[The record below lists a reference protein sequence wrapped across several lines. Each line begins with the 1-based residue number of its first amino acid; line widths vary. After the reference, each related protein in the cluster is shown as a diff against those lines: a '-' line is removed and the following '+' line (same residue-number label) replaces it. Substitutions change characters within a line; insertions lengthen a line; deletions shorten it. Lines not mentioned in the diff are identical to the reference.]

1 MIRQLDAE
9 TVKRIAAGEVIER
22 PVSVVKELVENA
34 VDAGADEILVQIRD
48 GGKSLISV
56 TDNGSGISK
65 QEMETAFLPHATS
78 KISSFAD
85 LYRLHSLGFRGEALS
100 SIVAV
105 AEVEAQSKTAEEETG
120 FALRYVDG
128 NVVERKTV
136 AMGTGT
142 RITVS
147 HLFAGIPVRR
157 TFLKSDVAESNA
169 VSRYLYTMAIG
180 HPEIAFRFYR
190 DDKRILQTGK
200 QQSLEETLL
209 VLYGRSY
216 HEAIVPVH
224 GDGRYRLSGFIGN
237 NTYYR
242 ANRQMQFLYVNGRA
256 IMPDPVR
263 EIVESCYRSLI
274 PNGRF
279 PAFQLFLDTD
289 PENIDVNVHP
299 NKMTIQFTD
308 SEGMQE
314 MIHQAVQTALFRKPT
329 IPGEE
334 KKDLFPSPEESYR
347 RILEQYAWPTKKV
360 DSEETYSQDQA
371 LLPQQG
377 HEGKD
382 PKVEH
387 SIAEAEEAVNETLE
401 FMLSPDETSSYADPQ
416 EKKDLYV
423 SEEENL
429 HEQSSFLSPSTD
441 EESSLLPAFS
451 TLRYLGSLFHVYLL
465 FEERGKDALLIMDQ
479 HAAHERVNYERFL
492 KQASAGTIVQ
502 QRLLKPIVVALSD
515 EQETAFSVRQKA
527 LTDLGL
533 DVAPFG
539 EGRVVLRAV
548 QTLFRSTND
557 AQLLLDLLDVSV
569 AEAKEYDQLLD
580 QMAMKACKASVKQ
593 GDSLSE
599 AEAAAL
605 YEQLYACRYPLTCP
619 HGRPTVIRREKK
631 DFEKWFMRVK

>member
-120 FALRYVDG
+120 FALRYVDE

-216 HEAIVPVH
+216 HESIVPVH

-237 NTYYR
+237 NTY
-242 ANRQMQFLYVNGRA
+242 L
-256 IMPDPVR
+256 
-263 EIVESCYRSLI
+263 SLI
-274 PNGRF
+274 H
-279 PAFQLFLDTD
+279 
-289 PENIDVNVHP
+289 I
-299 NKMTIQFTD
+299 
-308 SEGMQE
+308 
-314 MIHQAVQTALFRKPT
+314 
-329 IPGEE
+329 
-334 KKDLFPSPEESYR
+334 
-347 RILEQYAWPTKKV
+347 
-360 DSEETYSQDQA
+360 
-371 LLPQQG
+371 
-377 HEGKD
+377 
-382 PKVEH
+382 
-387 SIAEAEEAVNETLE
+387 
-401 FMLSPDETSSYADPQ
+401 
-416 EKKDLYV
+416 
-423 SEEENL
+423 
-429 HEQSSFLSPSTD
+429 
-441 EESSLLPAFS
+441 
-451 TLRYLGSLFHVYLL
+451 
-465 FEERGKDALLIMDQ
+465 
-479 HAAHERVNYERFL
+479 
-492 KQASAGTIVQ
+492 
-502 QRLLKPIVVALSD
+502 
-515 EQETAFSVRQKA
+515 
-527 LTDLGL
+527 
-533 DVAPFG
+533 
-539 EGRVVLRAV
+539 
-548 QTLFRSTND
+548 
-557 AQLLLDLLDVSV
+557 
-569 AEAKEYDQLLD
+569 
-580 QMAMKACKASVKQ
+580 
-593 GDSLSE
+593 
-599 AEAAAL
+599 
-605 YEQLYACRYPLTCP
+605 
-619 HGRPTVIRREKK
+619 
-631 DFEKWFMRVK
+631 